1 MTRSVRSQVPLA
13 VRVMSQIRRL
23 SATETGAPVL
33 LSRGWVAA
41 AWTIAAL
48 AFAGELARPAN
59 HDVAWFMYI
68 ARRMLQG
75 DRLYV
80 DLMEDNPPPIIWLNF
95 PALFVARLLHM
106 KALDVFRVAVA
117 GAAVGSALVTGTVL
131 ARSRLGASVRPLA
144 AALAALLFTII
155 PGTSF
160 AQREHVAAI
169 AVLPYLALSAAP
181 PIEVPFRRGAR
192 IALGLLAGLGMT
204 LKAPLFLL
212 WGILTAMAVTRFVK
226 RRVPVPAE
234 HLAALGSGVV
244 MGLAVWFFFP
254 RYFPYAVVMAPH
266 HYRFAFQPM
275 PFVLFAH
282 PLDVSLLLFTTI
294 GLVLLW
300 RTSSASTAVAT
311 FLVGGAAS
319 LVVVV
324 LQHKGYDYHHIPGV
338 TFAAMGLGLLVCIR
352 PTKAE
357 NPAQL
362 LARAALTLG
371 FFGGLVF
378 GTVRDL
384 SAKVE
389 YATNPVAGDKWLLRQ
404 LMMEQPGASVMVLST
419 RLPDAFPLVEDL
431 GFRYVGGPPSQWQIP
446 EYYGSPGEQPQP
458 TTYHAPGAMPA
469 FERLFY
475 DRAVRDLTT
484 LRPQLLL
491 VEKPRA
497 VRVRLNATND
507 FDFLA
512 YLAQDSAAA
521 RALQHYRFVLSADR
535 LLLYRLQ

>member
-1 MTRSVRSQVPLA
+1 M
-13 VRVMSQIRRL
+13 RL
-23 SATETGAPVL
+23 Q
-33 LSRGWVAA
+33 VAA
-41 AWTIAAL
+41 AWAIAAA
-48 AFAGELARPAN
+48 AFVGELARPAN

-75 DRLYV
+75 DRLYI

-95 PALFVARLLHM
+95 PALFVAKLLHV

-117 GAAVGSALVTGTVL
+117 GAAVGSALVTGAVL

-144 AALAALLFTII
+144 AALAVLLFAII

-169 AVLPYLALSAAP
+169 AMLPYLALSAAAP
-181 PIEVPFRRGAR
+181 LEIPLRRGAR

-204 LKAPLFLL
+204 LKAPLFIV
-212 WGILTAMAVTRFVK
+212 WATLTVMAASRFVR

-234 HLAALGSGVV
+234 HFAALGSGVV
-244 MGLAVWFFFP
+244 MGLAVWLFFP
-254 RYFPYAVVMAPH
+254 RYFPYAMVMAPH
-266 HYRFAFQPM
+266 HYRFLFQPIAV
-275 PFVLFAH
+275 VLSAY
-282 PLDVSLLLFTTI
+282 PVDVSLLLFTTL

-300 RTSSASTAVAT
+300 RTSPASTAVAT

-319 LVVVV
+319 LVVVL
-324 LQHKGYDYHHIPGV
+324 LQHKGLDYHHIPAI
-338 TFAAMGLGLLVCIR
+338 TFDAMGLGLLACLR
-352 PTKAE
+352 PTTAE
-357 NPAQL
+357 DRIQR
-362 LARAALTLG
+362 LARAAVTFG
-371 FFGGLVF
+371 FFSGLAV
-378 GTVRDL
+378 GIVRDL

-389 YATNPVAGDKWLLRQ
+389 YATNPAAGEKWLRGQ
-404 LMMEQPGASVMVLST
+404 LMMEQPGSSVMVLST